1 MERSFNTTGPCFEDE
16 HYMLPPERRLGAVLE
31 LIARNKY
38 FVLHAGRQTGKT
50 TSLMW
55 LENHLPT
62 VGKRA
67 LWLDLETARDQPD
80 PAKAFAL
87 VFDRLGNALQF
98 PHEGLRAADPAR
110 IAAWLE
116 TPESAIRN
124 YLQFLAAQ
132 DPRPLVVLMD
142 EADCLVG
149 ASMVSFLTQLRDGYI
164 ARRQSPFPSTIALVG
179 MRAVRDFMLTR
190 DLQSVLSWLG
200 TSSPFNISAEAT
212 SLASFTESDVAELLH
227 QHTDATGQRFEPEA
241 VAKVWQLAE
250 GHPWL
255 TNALADQAVRNDVRD
270 RTAPVTAAHI
280 ESAKETLIL
289 ERRSHIDSLIARL
302 RDPRILRILA
312 PMLVGEQTGSDVL
325 DDDFAYAVGMGL
337 LRIKG
342 GEYQIPNAIYRE
354 VLPRALTFHRQAQ
367 IHEQPSRFV
376 RADGSLDMPKLL
388 EAWQSFWAADG
399 HIAAEAFDYR
409 EAGPHLMLMA
419 FLQRIVNGGGR
430 IVREYGL
437 GRGALD
443 LMIFWKDERH
453 AIEMKLRRDTRTEA
467 RAMDQLG
474 RYLDHAGLSEGWLVL
489 FDLRKEVSWED
500 KLTKRDVQR
509 EGKTLHVIGC

>member
-1 MERSFNTTGPCFEDE
+1 MELSFNTTGPCFADE
-16 HYMLPPERRLGAVLE
+16 HYMLPPERRLGAVLD

-55 LENHLPT
+55 LETYLPAN
-62 VGKRA
+62 GKRA
-67 LWLDLETARDQPD
+67 LWLDLQTARDQPE
-80 PAKAFAL
+80 PGKAFAL
-87 VFDRLGNALQF
+87 VFDRIEKALQF
-98 PHEGLRAADPAR
+98 PHEGLRAAESAQV
-110 IAAWLE
+110 AAWLE
-116 TPESAIRN
+116 NPESAVRN
-124 YLQFLAAQ
+124 YLQFLSAQ
-132 DPRPLVVLMD
+132 DPRPLVLLLD

-149 ASMVSFLTQLRDGYI
+149 ASMVSFLTQIRDGYI
-164 ARRQSPFPSTIALVG
+164 ARRQNPFPSTIALVG
-179 MRAVRDFMLTR
+179 MRAVRDFVLSKE
-190 DLQSVLSWLG
+190 QQNVLSWLG
-200 TSSPFNISAEAT
+200 TSSPFNVSAEAIT
-212 SLASFTESDVAELLH
+212 LTSFTEADVAALLQ
-227 QHTDATGQRFEPEA
+227 QHTDATGQRFQPEA
-241 VAKVWQLAE
+241 VAKIWQLTE

-255 TNALADQAVRNDVRD
+255 TNALADQAVRTDGRD
-270 RTAPVTAAHI
+270 RTVAITAAHI
-280 ESAKETLIL
+280 EGAKETIIM

-302 RDPRILRILA
+302 RDPRVLRILA
-312 PMLVGEQTGSDVL
+312 PMLVGEQTGNDVL

-367 IHEQPSRFV
+367 IHEQPSRFI
-376 RADGSLDMPKLL
+376 RADGSLDMPLL
-388 EAWQSFWAADG
+388 MDAWQSFWAEHG
-399 HIAAEAFDYR
+399 HVAAEAFDYR

-474 RYLDHAGLSEGWLVL
+474 RYLDQTGLGEGWLVL
-489 FDLRKEVSWED
+489 FDLRKDVSWED
-500 KLTKRDVQR
+500 KLTKRDVTQG
-509 EGKTLHVIGC
+509 GKTLHVIGC